1 MKIVL
6 FSNFI
11 NHHQV
16 HFADALYRT
25 LGRDFS
31 FVEIMRI
38 PNSMIRSGYPDYSSR
53 PYVVKVWEKQENQQ
67 EAVRLSLNADVAI
80 FGADSLNY
88 QILRAKTGKLS
99 FEVSERW
106 LKKGV
111 LNLLSPRLLR
121 NMWYYHTLFHKK
133 PIYKLCSSAFAAG
146 DQYKMLSFKNR
157 CYKWGYFTKVDD
169 LDISYLIHSRSDH
182 EVIKIM
188 WCARFL
194 DWKHP
199 EMPVLLA
206 AELKARGYKFVID
219 MYGSG
224 SEMDRTKELLNR
236 LQVNDCVNL
245 KGNLPNDQILNEM
258 RMHDIFLFTSDK
270 REGWGA
276 VANEAMSN
284 GCVLV
289 ASDEIGS
296 VPYLVK
302 DGVNG
307 CVFKSRDMSSL
318 IAKIES
324 LINDRDYM
332 CSLAVNAYNTM
343 KNEWSP
349 ACAARN
355 LLSLI
360 DDLQS
365 GKDTSIAEG
374 PCSKALPIK

>member
-16 HFADALYRT
+16 PFADALYHM
-25 LGRDFS
+25 LGDDFN

-38 PNSMIRSGYPDYSSR
+38 PKAMILSGYPDYSSR
-53 PYVVKVWEKQENQQ
+53 PYVVKVWEEQENRQ
-67 EAVRLSLNADVAI
+67 EAEDLAINADVAI
-80 FGADSLNY
+80 FGADSLDY
-88 QILRAKTGKLS
+88 QIMRAKTGKLS

-121 NMWYYHTLFHKK
+121 NMWYYHTLFHQKH
-133 PIYKLCSSAFAAG
+133 IYKLCSSAFAAG
-146 DQYKMLSFKNR
+146 DQYKMFSYRDR

-169 LDISYLIHSRSDH
+169 LDIPHLIQSRANP
-182 EVIKIM
+182 EVINIM

-194 DWKHP
+194 DCKHP

-206 AELKARGYKFVID
+206 ATLKARGCNFVID
-219 MYGSG
+219 MFGTG
-224 SEMDRTKELLNR
+224 PEQVRTKELVNR
-236 LQVNDCVNL
+236 LNVGDCVNFR
-245 KGNLPNDQILNEM
+245 GNLPNEQILNEM

>member
-1 MKIVL
+1 MTIVY

-11 NHHQV
+11 NHHQALWV
-16 HFADALYRT
+16 DELYRKAPGEFYFVELKEMDGWLKNSGYTDYSTRPYLIKAWQNEESSRFADELC
-25 LGRDFS
+25 
-31 FVEIMRI
+31 V
-38 PNSMIRSGYPDYSSR
+38 
-53 PYVVKVWEKQENQQ
+53 
-67 EAVRLSLNADVAI
+67 NADVAL
-80 FGADSLNY
+80 FGADSLTY
-88 QILRAKTGKLS
+88 EKRRVKLGKLS

-106 LKKGV
+106 LKRGL
-111 LNLLSPRLLR
+111 LNLFSPTIFRYFLS
-121 NMWYYHTLFHKK
+121 YHTFFSNMPL
-133 PIYKLCSSAFAAG
+133 YKLCASAYAVN
-146 DQYKMLSFKNR
+146 DQYKLFTFKNR

-169 LDISYLIHSRSDH
+169 LNITHLIQSRSDH

-206 AELKARGYKFVID
+206 AELKARGYRFAID
-219 MYGSG
+219 MFGTG
-224 SEMDRTKELLNR
+224 TEQDRTKELINR
-236 LQVNDCVNL
+236 LNVVDCVNL
-245 KGNLPNDQILNEM
+245 KGNLPNEQILNEM

-318 IAKIES
+318 IAKIEF

-332 CSLAVNAYNTM
+332 YSLAVNAYNTM
-343 KNEWSP
+343 KYEWSP